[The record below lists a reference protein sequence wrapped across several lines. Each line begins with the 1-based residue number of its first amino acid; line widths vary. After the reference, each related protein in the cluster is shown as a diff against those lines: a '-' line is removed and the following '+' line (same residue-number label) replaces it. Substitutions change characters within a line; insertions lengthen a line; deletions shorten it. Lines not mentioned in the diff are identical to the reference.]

1 MFRFFWLTKELSIIV
16 FRLLEFKMNVGLQK
30 RQVLRRYLTIHVAV
44 VAFYGINQIFQ
55 IEYFYFQAIQLAQ
68 LER

>member
-1 MFRFFWLTKELSIIV
+1 
-16 FRLLEFKMNVGLQK
+16 MNVGLQK